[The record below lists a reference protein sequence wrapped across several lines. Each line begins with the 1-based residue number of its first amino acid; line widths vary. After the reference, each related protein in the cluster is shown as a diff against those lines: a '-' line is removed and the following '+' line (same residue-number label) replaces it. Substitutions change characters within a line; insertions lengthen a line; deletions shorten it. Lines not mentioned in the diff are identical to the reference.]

1 MNNRSENFFFRWA
14 SKLGD
19 FCGLSVVWM
28 LMCIPIITAIPA
40 SVAMYSSIVNCVHGN
55 EEGSVR
61 WFFRSFKKELIRG
74 LALGALWLV
83 IVAMLAVALIFLI
96 GQESQFGK
104 IFSIVYMGSTL
115 IPASIM
121 AWLIPTQARF
131 AYSFGDLHKA
141 AAYYAI
147 AHLPTTALLLLIVIL
162 GVALT
167 LCLPILV
174 IVMPAII
181 VTIQCWL
188 IEKVFVKY
196 MDEDEETDE

>member
-1 MNNRSENFFFRWA
+1 MNDRSNGFFFRWA

-19 FCGLSVVWM
+19 FCGLSVVW
-28 LMCIPIITAIPA
+28 LLLCIPIITIIPA
-40 SVAMYSSIVNCVHGN
+40 SVAMYSSIVNCVHGD

-61 WFFRSFKKELIRG
+61 WFFRSFKKELPRG
-74 LALGALWLV
+74 LGLGVLWLL
-83 IVAMLAVALIFLI
+83 IVVMFAVALLFLM
-96 GQESQFGK
+96 GQDSQFGK

-131 AYSFGDLHKA
+131 EYSFVDLHKA

-147 AHLPTTALLLLIVIL
+147 AHLPTTALLLVIL
-162 GVALT
+162 AVGVALT
-167 LCLPILV
+167 LCLPILL

-181 VTIQCWL
+181 VTVQCWL
-188 IEKVFVKY
+188 VEKVFVKY
-196 MDEDEETDE
+196 MDEDPETDE

>member
-1 MNNRSENFFFRWA
+1 MNDRSNGFLFRWA

-19 FCGLSVVWM
+19 FCGLSLVWI
-28 LMCIPIITAIPA
+28 LLCIPIITIIPA
-40 SVAMYSSIVNCVHGN
+40 SVAMYSSIVNCVHGD

-61 WFFRSFKKELIRG
+61 WFFQSFKKELLRG
-74 LALGALWLV
+74 LGLGVLWLV
-83 IVAMLAVALIFLI
+83 LVAVLAVALLFLM

-115 IPASIM
+115 IPLSIM

-147 AHLPTTALLLLIVIL
+147 AHLPTTALLL
-162 GVALT
+162 VALAVGIA
-167 LCLPILV
+167 LIFCLPILV

-181 VTIQCWL
+181 VTVQCWL

-196 MDEDEETDE
+196 MDEEPEAE

>member
-1 MNNRSENFFFRWA
+1 MNDRSNSFLFRWA

-19 FCGLSVVWM
+19 FCGLSLVW
-28 LMCIPIITAIPA
+28 LLLCIPIITIIPA
-40 SVAMYSSIVNCVHGN
+40 SVAMYSSIVNCVHGD
-55 EEGSVR
+55 EEGSIR
-61 WFFRSFKKELIRG
+61 WFFQSFKKELLRG
-74 LALGALWLV
+74 LGLGILWLV
-83 IVAMLAVALIFLI
+83 LAAMLAVALLFLT

-104 IFSIVYMGSTL
+104 IFSIVYLGSTL
-115 IPASIM
+115 IPLSIM

-131 AYSFGDLHKA
+131 EYSFVDLHKA

-147 AHLPTTALLLLIVIL
+147 AHLPTTALLL
-162 GVALT
+162 VALAVGIALI

-181 VTIQCWL
+181 VTVQCWL

-196 MDEDEETDE
+196 MDEEPEAE

>member
-1 MNNRSENFFFRWA
+1 MNDRSDNFFFRWA

-19 FCGLSVVWM
+19 FCGLSVVWL
-28 LMCIPIITAIPA
+28 LMCIPIITIIPA
-40 SVAMYSSIVNCVHGN
+40 SIAMYSSIVNCVHGN

-61 WFFRSFKKELIRG
+61 WFFRSFKSELLRG
-74 LALGALWLV
+74 LGLGVLWLV
-83 IVAMLAVALIFLI
+83 IVAILAVALLFLM
-96 GQESQFGK
+96 GQESQIGK

-115 IPASIM
+115 IPLSIM

-131 AYSFGDLHKA
+131 EYSFTDLHKA

-147 AHLPTTALLLLIVIL
+147 AHLPTTALLLLAL
-162 GVALT
+162 FAGVALM
-167 LCLPILV
+167 LCLPILL

-181 VTIQCWL
+181 VTVQCWL

-196 MDEDEETDE
+196 MDDETEE

>member
-1 MNNRSENFFFRWA
+1 MNDRSNGFFFRWA
-14 SKLGD
+14 TKLGD
-19 FCGLSVVWM
+19 FCGLSVVW
-28 LMCIPIITAIPA
+28 LLLCIPVITIIPA
-40 SVAMYSSIVNCVHGN
+40 SVAMYSSIVNCVHGV

-61 WFFRSFKKELIRG
+61 WFFRSFKKELLRG
-74 LALGALWLV
+74 LGLGALWLV
-83 IVAMLAVALIFLI
+83 IVAILTMALLFLM

-115 IPASIM
+115 IPASVM

-131 AYSFGDLHKA
+131 EYSFIDLHKA

-147 AHLPTTALLLLIVIL
+147 AHLPTTALLLVILIL
-162 GVALT
+162 GVALCF
-167 LCLPILV
+167 CLPILV

-196 MDEDEETDE
+196 MDDEPETED